1 MKKILI
7 VLTVI
12 FASIATKSIA
22 QEKGTD
28 YREEVMFGAK
38 VGLNYSNV
46 YDAEGENFDA
56 DAKFGLATGVFLAL
70 PLGKFIGLQP
80 EILFS
85 QKGFQATGSILGGA
99 YDFTRTT
106 NFIDVPLLFAI
117 KPLSSLTI
125 LAGPQ
130 YSYLIKQKDV
140 FANGVTTIEQEKEF
154 ENDNIRKNLL
164 CFTLG
169 ADINFEHIVLGARAG
184 WDIQKNNGDGT
195 STTPRYKNVWYQATI
210 GYRFY

>member
-7 VLTVI
+7 ILTVI
-12 FASIATKSIA
+12 LSGIATKSIA

-46 YDAEGENFDA
+46 YDAEGENFNA
-56 DAKFGLATGVFLAL
+56 DSKFGLATGVFLAL
-70 PLGKFIGLQP
+70 PLSKLIGLQP
-80 EILFS
+80 EILYS

-106 NFIDVPLLFAI
+106 SFIDVPLLFAI
-117 KPLSSLTI
+117 KPISALTI

-154 ENDNIRKNLL
+154 ANDNIRKNLL

-169 ADINFEHIVLGARAG
+169 ADINVEHLVIGARAG

>member
-7 VLTVI
+7 ILTVI
-12 FASIATKSIA
+12 LSGIATKSIA

-46 YDAEGENFDA
+46 YDAEGENFNA
-56 DAKFGLATGVFLAL
+56 DSKFGLATGVFLAL
-70 PLGKFIGLQP
+70 PLSKLIGLQP
-80 EILFS
+80 EILYS

-106 NFIDVPLLFAI
+106 SFIDVPLLFAI
-117 KPLSSLTI
+117 KPISALTI

-154 ENDNIRKNLL
+154 ANDNIRKNLL
-164 CFTLG
+164 CFTIG
-169 ADINFEHIVLGARAG
+169 ADINVEHLVIGARAG